1 MYKRQVQDNSIATF
15 TKGTNNNLLTFYATN
30 NSLTTADFSD
40 LPMLYTLSLQNSVL
54 TSLNVQNCTNL
65 TYLYITDNDLSTIDL
80 STNLYL
86 ENLLCASNNFTSFD
100 FSGLQYFKE
109 FIASNNQLVSVNI
122 ANGNNANMGTNYF
135 KTDNNPNLT
144 CIEVDDVNYSTT
156 NWLNVDGTATF
167 SLNCSNGVDENVMN
181 ELVVFPN
188 PTKDVFTI
196 SSNEKINSIDIYNAM
211 GKLVQTTNSATSTL
225 TDFENG
231 VYFISVNT
239 EGGSIRSKII
249 KE

>member
-1 MYKRQVQDNSIATF
+1 MDHLKDQKN
-15 TKGTNNNLLTFYATN
+15 
-30 NSLTTADFSD
+30 
-40 LPMLYTLSLQNSVL
+40 
-54 TSLNVQNCTNL
+54 
-65 TYLYITDNDLSTIDL
+65 
-80 STNLYL
+80 L

-100 FSGLQYFKE
+100 FSGMQYFKE

-122 ANGNNANMGTNYF
+122 ANGNNANMGTNYV

-167 SLNCSNGVDENVMN
+167 SLNCSNGVEENVMS

-188 PTKDVFTI
+188 PTKNQLYFKGYSESFEVSVYDIIGNTVLNSTVDAASPLDVSKLQSGIYILKF
-196 SSNEKINSIDIYNAM
+196 NDYNSTF
-211 GKLVQTTNSATSTL
+211 KFV
-225 TDFENG
+225 
-231 VYFISVNT
+231 
-239 EGGSIRSKII
+239 